1 MNTNKYIR
9 VLLADDHTLFRNGI
23 ISLLEAEKDIYVVG
37 EVDNGNDLAEKYFEI
52 KPDLVLVDIS
62 MPGKSGLEAAK
73 EIRQRDHKAK
83 LLFLSMH
90 EEDEYIYNCL
100 KVGGMGLIN
109 KNITKGELVLAIRK
123 VFEGT
128 SYFRNNLNEEQ
139 INHIYNKYDR
149 SSYKRPTFLKDSL
162 TAREKNVLK
171 FIGKGLTSNEIAQ
184 QLNISKRTVDSFRS
198 SIMQKLNIKNLPEL
212 IKYAI
217 GYLND
222 I

>member
-1 MNTNKYIR
+1 MEKNQIGIII
-9 VLLADDHTLFRNGI
+9 ADDHALFRSGI
-23 ISLLEAEKDIYVVG
+23 VSLFEGEKDIIILG
-37 EVDNGNDLAEKYFEI
+37 EADNGNILWELYNSL
-52 KPDLVLVDIS
+52 KPDLLLVDIS
-62 MPGKSGLEAAK
+62 MPEKTGLEAAK
-73 EIRQRDHKAK
+73 EIRKMDENVKI
-83 LLFLSMH
+83 LFLSMH
-90 EEDEYIYNCL
+90 EGDDYIYHCI
-100 KVGGMGLIN
+100 KSGGNGLIN
-109 KNITKGELVLAIRK
+109 KNITKGELVLAIKK
-123 VFEGT
+123 VSEGT
-128 SYFRNNLNEEQ
+128 NYFRNNLNEEQ
-139 INHIYNKYDR
+139 VKHIYNKYDR

-171 FIGKGLTSNEIAQ
+171 LIGKGLTSNEIAQ

>member
-1 MNTNKYIR
+1 MTLNKYIR

-23 ISLLEAEKDIYVVG
+23 ISLLETEKDIFVVG
-37 EVDNGNDLAEKYFEI
+37 EVDNGKDLPGKYFDI
-52 KPDLVLVDIS
+52 MPDVVLLDIS

-73 EIRQRDHKAK
+73 EIKLKDHEAK

-90 EEDEYIYNCL
+90 EEDEYIYHCL
-100 KVGGMGLIN
+100 KAGGMGLIN
-109 KNITKGELVLAIRK
+109 KNITKGELILAIKR
-123 VFEGT
+123 VSEGT
-128 SYFRNNLNEEQ
+128 NYFRNNLSVDQ
-139 INHIYNKYDR
+139 IKSIYKKYDR
-149 SSYKRPTFLKDSL
+149 SSIKKPIYLKDSL
-162 TAREKNVLK
+162 TSREENVLRL
-171 FIGKGLTSNEIAQ
+171 IGKGLTSNEIAQ

-217 GYLND
+217 GYLEN

>member
-1 MNTNKYIR
+1 MNSNKYIR

-37 EVDNGNDLAEKYFEI
+37 EVDNGNDLAGKYFEI
-52 KPDLVLVDIS
+52 MPDLVLLDIS

-90 EEDEYIYNCL
+90 EEDEYIYHCI
-100 KVGGMGLIN
+100 KAGGMGLIN
-109 KNITKGELVLAIRK
+109 KNITKGELVLAIK
-123 VFEGT
+123 KISEGMN
-128 SYFRNNLNEEQ
+128 YFRNNLNEEQ
-139 INHIYNKYDR
+139 IKHIYNKYDR
-149 SSYKRPTFLKDSL
+149 SSYKRPTFLNDSL

-171 FIGKGLTSNEIAQ
+171 LIGKGLTSNEIAQ